1 MLTARLLSGEIC
13 GQLPAD
19 TADGLSQLRSE
30 VARQI
35 QKPRFRVRRRGGRR
49 DAVAEKW

>member
-19 TADGLSQLRSE
+19 TADADGLSQLRSE

-35 QKPRFRVRRRGGRR
+35 QKPRFRVRRG
-49 DAVAEKW
+49 AVTP